1 MVHQTILTTLR
12 TRQQE
17 MQLPYELI
25 ANKSELGI
33 ATVKRFFL
41 GGNSSIATV
50 EKIANV
56 LKCDMAILSK
66 KSAIELLE
74 EQIERKAK
82 QVVGRVMKT
91 SALEAQKPNNRA
103 YELMLEKA
111 KNSIRKMSKSQIW
124 A

>member
-1 MVHQTILTTLR
+1 MHQTILNTLR

-17 MQLPYELI
+17 MQLPYEII
-25 ANKSELGI
+25 ATKSELGI
-33 ATVKRFFL
+33 ATVKRFFI

-56 LKCDMAILSK
+56 LKCDMTIFAK
-66 KSAIELLE
+66 KSASELLE
-74 EQIERKAK
+74 EQIEQKAK
-82 QVVGRVMKT
+82 KVVGRVMKT
-91 SALEAQKPNNRA
+91 SALEAQQPNNKA

>member
-1 MVHQTILTTLR
+1 MHQTILTTLR

-17 MQLPYELI
+17 MQLPYEI
-25 ANKSELGI
+25 ISSKSKLGI
-33 ATVKRFFL
+33 VTVKRFFI

-56 LKCDMAILSK
+56 LKCDMTIFAK
-66 KSAIELLE
+66 KSASELLE
-74 EQIERKAK
+74 EQIEQKAK
-82 QVVGRVMKT
+82 KVVGRVMKT
-91 SALEAQKPNNRA
+91 SALEAQQPNNRA

>member
-1 MVHQTILTTLR
+1 MHQTILTSLR

-25 ANKSELGI
+25 ARQSELGI

-41 GGNSSIATV
+41 GGNSSISTV
-50 EKIANV
+50 EKIANI
-56 LKCDMAILSK
+56 LKCDMGIFAK
-66 KSAIELLE
+66 KTAHELLE

-82 QVVGRVMKT
+82 KVLNHVMKT
-91 SALEAQKPNNRA
+91 SALEAQQPNNKA
-103 YELMLEKA
+103 YKEMLEKA
-111 KNSIRKMSKSQIW
+111 KDNIRKMSKSQIW

>member
-1 MVHQTILTTLR
+1 MHQTILNTLK

-17 MQLPYELI
+17 MQLPYEII
-25 ANKSELGI
+25 ATKSELGI
-33 ATVKRFFL
+33 ATVKRFFT

-50 EKIANV
+50 EKIAKV
-56 LKCDMAILSK
+56 LKCDMMIFAT
-66 KSAIELLE
+66 KSASELLE
-74 EQIERKAK
+74 EQIEQKAK
-82 QVVGRVMKT
+82 KVVGRVMKT
-91 SALEAQKPNNRA
+91 SALEAQKPDNRA

>member
-1 MVHQTILTTLR
+1 MHQTVLSTLK

-17 MQLPYELI
+17 MQLPYEII
-25 ANKSELGI
+25 ATKSELGI
-33 ATVKRFFL
+33 ATVKRFFV

-50 EKIANV
+50 EKIAKV
-56 LKCDMAILSK
+56 LKCDMTIFAQK
-66 KSAIELLE
+66 TAHELLE
-74 EQIERKAK
+74 EQIEE
-82 QVVGRVMKT
+82 Q
-91 SALEAQKPNNRA
+91 QPNNRA

>member
-1 MVHQTILTTLR
+1 MHQTILTNLR
-12 TRQQE
+12 TRQRE
-17 MQLPYELI
+17 MQLPYEII
-25 ANKSELGI
+25 ARKSELGI

-56 LKCDMAILSK
+56 LKCNMTILSK
-66 KSAIELLE
+66 KSAYALLE
-74 EQIERKAK
+74 EQIEQKAK
-82 QVVGRVMKT
+82 EVVRRVMKT
-91 SALEAQKPNNRA
+91 SALEAQQPNNRA

>member
-1 MVHQTILTTLR
+1 MHQTILTTLKI
-12 TRQQE
+12 RQQE
-17 MQLPYELI
+17 MQLPYEII
-25 ANKSELGI
+25 ATKSELGI
-33 ATVKRFFL
+33 ATVKRFFV

-50 EKIANV
+50 EKIAKV
-56 LKCDMAILSK
+56 LKCDMTIFAQKTAS
-66 KSAIELLE
+66 ELLE

-82 QVVGRVMKT
+82 KVVGRVMKT
-91 SALEAQKPNNRA
+91 SALEAQQPNNRA

>member
-1 MVHQTILTTLR
+1 MHQTILNTLK

-17 MQLPYELI
+17 MQLPYEMI

-33 ATVKRFFL
+33 ATVKRFFV
-41 GGNSSIATV
+41 GGNSSLATV

-56 LKCDMAILSK
+56 LKCDMTIFAK
-66 KSAIELLE
+66 KSASELLE
-74 EQIERKAK
+74 EQIEEKAK

-91 SALEAQKPNNRA
+91 SALEAQQPNNRA